1 MKSLFNISEEYQKI
15 ISELDEYMLSNETDE
30 MPQDLDEKLTIQR
43 EELKDKLRNYYF
55 YIKQLEGDAETIKNH
70 IADMQKRKKH
80 INNKIDR
87 LKNYVGFALELFGEE
102 NKSGN
107 KFFKHELFKV
117 TASRS
122 SRLKV
127 HNADLVPDLYKSTK
141 TSIVIDNKALKQDL
155 KEGLEVEGAYI
166 DTSMNV
172 NFKE

>member
-1 MKSLFNISEEYQKI
+1 L
-15 ISELDEYMLSNETDE
+15 
-30 MPQDLDEKLTIQR
+30 
-43 EELKDKLRNYYF
+43 
-55 YIKQLEGDAETIKNH
+55 
-70 IADMQKRKKH
+70 
-80 INNKIDR
+80 
-87 LKNYVGFALELFGEE
+87 ALELFGEE

-141 TSIVIDNKALKQDL
+141 TSIVIDNKALKEDL
-155 KEGLEVEGAYI
+155 KVGFEVEGAYI
-166 DTSMNV
+166 DTSIVNV